1 MITSTD
7 FLYKLKCSIEK
18 ENFKVGFMGFGGNM
32 IICYN
37 NKKKYT
43 PKTISEIYN
52 KYLKIINNNLD
63 VNKKIIHEIH
73 LIISNTLKS
82 YSFSRSR
89 STIEY
94 YKYLLYI
101 IEFFIFHN
109 LNKKITINCSLN
121 LTSVLFLDYN
131 NLLNKA
137 EDEIKFKNNLNYNTI
152 ISLLHNAK
160 RWKTLGTILQ
170 DAQLGAF
177 NFAIPEKLT
186 ITQIEN
192 FNRSIYYRFVIDEY
206 GTIIFGHGN
215 NIFKETGE
223 IMSYN
228 GIKVASHAALNNYE
242 NVISAGKVYFDS
254 HINKFTIINNY
265 SVHYK
270 SDANSIRLARI
281 LFFYHFPKHSKGLI
295 MKVIS
300 FAK

>member
-7 FLYKLKCSIEK
+7 FLYKIKSSIEN
-18 ENFKVGFMGFGGNM
+18 ENFKVGFMSFGGNE
-32 IICYN
+32 IVCHN
-37 NKKKYT
+37 NINKYT

-63 VNKKIIHEIH
+63 ANKKIIHEIH

-82 YSFSRSR
+82 YSFTRSR
-89 STIEY
+89 TTIEY

-109 LNKKITINCSLN
+109 LNKKISINCSLN
-121 LTSVLFLDYN
+121 LKSVLFLEYK

-137 EDEIKFKNNLNYNTI
+137 EDEIKFKNNLNHNTI
-152 ISLLHNAK
+152 ISLLYNAK
-160 RWKTLGTILQ
+160 RLKTLGTILQ

-186 ITQIEN
+186 IEDIEQ

-206 GTIIFGHGN
+206 GTIIFGHNNNCYDTKGN
-215 NIFKETGE
+215 

-228 GIKVASHAALNNYE
+228 GVKVASHAGLNNYE

-254 HINKFTIINNY
+254 SIKKFTIINNY

-270 SDANSIRLARI
+270 SDANSIKLARI
-281 LFFYHFPKHSKGLI
+281 LFFYHFPKYSRGLI

-300 FAK
+300 FV